1 VPVLAEH
8 LDSYVGPD
16 ETALVFT
23 GALGG
28 LLRRGNFRRDSGW
41 SAAATGIGMPGLH
54 FHDLRHTGNTL
65 AAQAEASL
73 ADLKAQM
80 GHDSVRAAMVY
91 QHATGEADHKI
102 AAALTAQIAA
112 SREKPTADRLAA
124 SSEPETSR

>member
-1 VPVLAEH
+1 
-8 LDSYVGPD
+8 
-16 ETALVFT
+16 
-23 GALGG
+23 
-28 LLRRGNFRRDSGW
+28 
-41 SAAATGIGMPGLH
+41 MPGLH

-73 ADLKAQM
+73 ADLKARM

-102 AAALTAQIAA
+102 AAALTAEIAA
-112 SREKPTADRLAA
+112 SREKPSADRLAA